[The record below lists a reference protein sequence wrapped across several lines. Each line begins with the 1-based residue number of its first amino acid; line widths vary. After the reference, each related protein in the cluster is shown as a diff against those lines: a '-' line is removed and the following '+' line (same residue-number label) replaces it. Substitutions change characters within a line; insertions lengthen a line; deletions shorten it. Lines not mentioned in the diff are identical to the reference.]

1 MKKIGNRDES
11 KRGFIYININCLG
24 GRCEWSVGRLDPDW
38 RQQGWQYEAYSS
50 LGSQWLMRGHGEN
63 PVLSAPAV
71 KAASE
76 AHGGVFGGKL
86 ELSL

>member
-1 MKKIGNRDES
+1 MVG
-11 KRGFIYININCLG
+11 
-24 GRCEWSVGRLDPDW
+24 GRLDSDW

-71 KAASE
+71 KAAAE
-76 AHGGVFGGKL
+76 AHGGGRRCESSSFDPV
-86 ELSL
+86 SLKGVRFQII